1 MNVKDAD
8 WFCVEA
14 KILPGVFQYRKKSPV
29 CNIMALR
36 EITSGDKQSQLLYT
50 RTT

>member
-14 KILPGVFQYRKKSPV
+14 KILPGVFQYRKK
-29 CNIMALR
+29 
-36 EITSGDKQSQLLYT
+36 ITSLQHYGP
-50 RTT
+50 